1 MIAFVPDTADHH
13 NTAEY
18 MMTAKEFIR
27 AFDPMIMAGRNEAA
41 PILIPV
47 TDRYEAHQDII
58 SIQIETAAE
67 KAEGW

>member
-1 MIAFVPDTADHH
+1 
-13 NTAEY
+13 
-18 MMTAKEFIR
+18 MTAKEFIR